1 MTTMRTEDLHNTLDD
16 ATMRRVYDQF
26 DKDGSGVL
34 DREECAAALT
44 CIGSQ
49 LKFEDLDADGNG
61 EISYEEFSLLTSLCG
76 QHTHPIFKS
85 ASKTVEAGASHGTW
99 KAKIDGQFEK
109 LAKEAWLRFAGQFS
123 GGVDPG
129 RTIRKA
135 FDDMDLDRSGTLSQP
150 EILRVIKQLGPY
162 LSDVDA
168 RLMVAS
174 ADKDKNAN
182 ISFEEFAALM
192 LYNHTT
198 AKVPYWDKY
207 GERKVTHR

>member
-1 MTTMRTEDLHNTLDD
+1 METARCVCLAVLAEDLYYMTCMLT
-16 ATMRRVYDQF
+16 AVPYCPYRV
-26 DKDGSGVL
+26 
-34 DREECAAALT
+34 CA
-44 CIGSQ
+44 Q
-49 LKFEDLDADGNG
+49 
-61 EISYEEFSLLTSLCG
+61 ISYEEFSLLTSLCG